1 MKKSP
6 GFTLIELMITI
17 AIIGILATVA
27 LPSYRDYVT
36 RSKLAEAHSLL
47 ADMRV
52 KLEQHFQDNRSY
64 AGACAAGSVALLPTS
79 KYFTFTCPTLNATQF
94 EARATGI
101 ADQGTGGFIFTI
113 NQDNARTTAGVPS
126 GWTVPST
133 NNCWVRAKG
142 GTC

>member
-101 ADQGTGGFIFTI
+101 ADQGTGGFAFTI
-113 NQDNARTTAGVPS
+113 DQANARTTAGVPT
-126 GWTVPST
+126 GWTVPSN